1 MPGRPQTLH
10 KRHMPQSSSA
20 HPSPYYIHAPQGLD
34 EGSTFTAQLHML
46 CHQLNRAGYPAY
58 LASAPTVYGMWWTP
72 ILTPQ
77 TMAAHHMAGLTPI
90 SIQLQAGGDP
100 MLPGVQVRFEPALQ
114 NEGPADA
121 YARLQFR
128 MAGTL
133 ANTTESYTLKAAL
146 PWFDTALLNHALSA
160 AQRRGS
166 LVYSGHLPGPQF
178 MLRPEHA
185 ALPDVSPFA
194 QQPLGVQERWQLMAE
209 AEVLFAYAAGSIV
222 TEARLLG
229 CQVVYVA
236 NDHQLQNLPRH
247 PLETWGTSLNAPQFP
262 LDTRDYSPQA
272 LREVLFS
279 LTQDAPA
286 LLLRLIET
294 TQAAAAAL
302 PSQQAWSPHQLHALE
317 GLLPSTPEGRAA
329 RADAQATDKLCKI
342 YEGWKIKAAPTE
354 IYSDICAEL
363 VTSGKVR
370 PPTVHLFG
378 QGRDQSALADTMD
391 ELGKSWLPPR
401 RVVIHADTA
410 APFAPEELGSD
421 VQWMGPGEALPK
433 PLRDN
438 DEDEWVILLEA
449 GTHLEPYTLIELL
462 ACAAH
467 HQSST
472 RMVYAAHD
480 VALSAGKQLPHFT
493 GGANLEWLRGT
504 NYLGGVVAVR
514 AADWM
519 ALPDPGRYAS
529 AYRLA
534 LRSSAA
540 GGAASLQYVDQV
552 LSHSAPQLAAHQEAE
567 EFTIAQEELQR
578 LHPGTQLTASTLLG
592 CWAVQYPDP
601 GTALSLL
608 IPTGKQ
614 QGYLRS
620 LLKSCIRYY
629 PAGTFEEALLLV
641 QDEDLQSMQQ
651 FIEHWPHA
659 DKLPLRLVPTGSG
672 AYNHARSINLGLHA
686 AHTELVIVCDDD
698 IEWLDDQALSA
709 LRRLFTQDSVALAAP
724 RLVLQQDKSPLVVAG
739 PHVVAEGALLQ
750 NYVGERQGLA
760 ERGYL
765 NRLQMAQDVAGVHG
779 SCWMARRRAVLA
791 AGALDETCT
800 PTFQPVTDLGYRLQQ
815 SGWRLVWTPQANAL
829 HAGGITVNAL
839 RRDPAQALALSQAAM
854 AEARHMRNRWLSFA
868 GEHPLYSKHLS
879 GSKPYAL
886 DMHLVNRWSQDY
898 RARPRVL
905 AQPLSSGS
913 GQYRVIE
920 PLDALQMRSM
930 AETCVVAPPKSGQHG
945 SRTLTPLDV
954 ARFKPDRIL
963 VQHSISDQDI
973 ANLRA
978 IRETHPQAFIVQLMD
993 DLTSDLPASHPHHVF
1008 GQREGHTRT
1017 MQALELS
1024 DRLIVSTQPLA
1035 DYYAPYCRDIR
1046 LVPNALDPQY
1056 WGQLQRAPQP
1066 RERLRVGWAGAAQ
1079 HLGDLRLVERVVQ
1092 ALADEVDWVFMG
1104 MCPDELRPY
1113 IKEFH
1118 GFVSYKDYPA
1128 KLASLDL
1135 DIAIAPLENN
1145 PFNACKSNLRLLE
1158 YGAMGWPVVCS
1169 DVYPYRTMN
1178 PPVVAVP
1185 NDEQA
1190 WITALRNLINDPG
1203 LRQAQGQALH
1213 DWQQQHYLLEN
1224 HVDAWFHAIFE

>member
-100 MLPGVQVRFEPALQ
+100 MLPGLQVRFEPALQ
-114 NEGPADA
+114 NDGSADA
-121 YARLQFR
+121 CARLHFS
-128 MAGTL
+128 MPGAL
-133 ANTTESYTLKAAL
+133 ATTTERYTLKASL
-146 PWFDTALLNHALSA
+146 PWFDTALLDREPGAV
-160 AQRRGS
+160 QRTGS

-178 MLRPEHA
+178 KLRPEHE
-185 ALPDVSPFA
+185 ALTDVSPFA
-194 QQPLGVQERWQLMAE
+194 QQRMGAKERWRLLAE

-222 TEARLLG
+222 TEARILG

-236 NDHQLQNLPRH
+236 NDHQLQNLPQH
-247 PLETWGTSLNAPQFP
+247 PLETWGTSLNTPQTP
-262 LDTRDYSPQA
+262 LDSRDYSPQA
-272 LREVLFS
+272 LRETLCA
-279 LTQDAPA
+279 LMQDAPT
-286 LLLRLIET
+286 LLHRLIET
-294 TQAAAAAL
+294 TQAAAAVL
-302 PSQQAWSPHQLHALE
+302 PPQLVWSAHQLHRLE
-317 GLLPSTPEGRAA
+317 DLLPSTPEGRAA
-329 RADAQATDKLCKI
+329 RADAQATDQLCKS
-342 YEGWKIKAAPTE
+342 YEAWKVKAAPTE

-363 VTSGKVR
+363 VNSGKVR
-370 PPTVHLFG
+370 PPTVHLFSH
-378 QGRDQSALADTMD
+378 GRDQSTLADTMD

-401 RVVIHADTA
+401 RIVIHADVA
-410 APFAPEELGSD
+410 APFTPEELGSD
-421 VQWMGPGEALPK
+421 VQWMGPGEAGPSTM
-433 PLRDN
+433 PNYDG
-438 DEDEWVILLEA
+438 DEWIILLDA
-449 GTHLEPYTLIELL
+449 GTRLEPYTLIELL
-462 ACAAH
+462 ACAH
-467 HQSST
+467 HHNGA

-480 VALSAGKQLPHFT
+480 VALSADKHLPHFT
-493 GGANLEWLRGT
+493 GGTNLEWLRGT

-514 AADWM
+514 CADWM
-519 ALPDPGRYAS
+519 KLPDPARFAS

-534 LRSSAA
+534 LRSSAIH
-540 GGAASLQYVDQV
+540 GAARLHYVDQV
-552 LSHSAPQLAAHQEAE
+552 LSHSAPQLTTQQEAQ
-567 EFTIAQEELQR
+567 EFCVAQEELQQ
-578 LHPGTQLTASTLLG
+578 LYPGTELIASSMLG
-592 CWAVQYPDP
+592 CWTVQYPDP
-601 GTALSLL
+601 GTALSLI

-614 QGYLRS
+614 QGYLRA
-620 LLKSCIRYY
+620 LLQSCIRYY
-629 PAGTFEEALLLV
+629 PTGVFEEALLLV
-641 QDEDLQSMQQ
+641 QDDDLPSMQQ
-651 FIEHWPHA
+651 FVQSWPHA
-659 DKLPLRLVPTGSG
+659 NTLPLRLLPTGGG
-672 AYNHARSINLGLHA
+672 AYNHARSINLGLRA
-686 AHTELVIVCDDD
+686 AHTELVVVCDDD
-698 IEWLDDQALSA
+698 IEWLDAQALPA
-709 LRRLFTQDSVALAAP
+709 LRRFFTQESVALAAP
-724 RLVLQQDKSPLVVAG
+724 RLVLQKDRFPLVMAG
-739 PHVVAEGALLQ
+739 PHVAGEGALLQ
-750 NYVGERQGLA
+750 NYVGERQGLT
-760 ERGYL
+760 ERGL
-765 NRLQMAQDVAGVHG
+765 HNRLQMAQDVVGVHA
-779 SCWMARRRAVLA
+779 SCWMARRSALLA
-791 AGALDETCT
+791 AGALDEVGT
-800 PTFQPVTDLGYRLQQ
+800 PIFQSVTDLGYRLQQ
-815 SGWRLVWTPQANAL
+815 SGWRLVWAPQANAL
-829 HAGGITVNAL
+829 HAGGMTVNAV

-854 AEARHMRNRWLSFA
+854 AEAHQLRNRWLSFV
-868 GEHPLYSKHLS
+868 GQHPIYSKHLS
-879 GSKPYAL
+879 GSKPYTL
-886 DMHLVNRWSQDY
+886 DMHLANRWSQDY
-898 RARPRVL
+898 RTRPRVL
-905 AQPLSSGS
+905 AQPISSGS

-930 AETCVVAPPKSGQHG
+930 AETCVVAPPKSGKPD
-945 SRTLTPLDV
+945 RRVLTPLDV

-993 DLTSDLPASHPHHVF
+993 DLTSDLPASHPNHVF

-1017 MQALELS
+1017 LQALELS

-1056 WGQLQRAPQP
+1056 WGHLQRTPQP

-1092 ALADEVDWVFMG
+1092 TLADEVDWVFMG

-1145 PFNACKSNLRLLE
+1145 LFNACKSNLRLLE

-1169 DVYPYRTMN
+1169 DVYPYQTMD
-1178 PPVVAVP
+1178 PPVLRVP
-1185 NDEQA
+1185 DDEGA
-1190 WITALRNLINDPG
+1190 WLAALRRLIKDPG
-1203 LRQAQGQALH
+1203 FRRAQGQALH
-1213 DWQQQHYLLEN
+1213 DWQQQHYLLGN

>member
-1 MPGRPQTLH
+1 
-10 KRHMPQSSSA
+10 MPQPSPVN
-20 HPSPYYIHAPQGLD
+20 PSPYYIHAPQGLD
-34 EGSTFTAQLHML
+34 EGATFTAQLHML
-46 CHQLNRAGYPAY
+46 CHQLNQAGYPAY
-58 LASAPTVYGMWWTP
+58 LAAAPTVYGMWWTP

-77 TMAAHHMAGLTPI
+77 TMAAHQMAGLTPI
-90 SIQLQAGGDP
+90 SIQLRAGGDP
-100 MLPGVQVRFEPALQ
+100 MLPGLQVRFEPALQ
-114 NEGPADA
+114 DGGSADA
-121 YARLQFR
+121 YARLHFS
-128 MAGTL
+128 MPGAL
-133 ANTTESYTLKAAL
+133 ATTTESFTLQAAL
-146 PWFDTALLNHALSA
+146 PWFDTALLDLAPNTVVP
-160 AQRRGS
+160 REGS

-178 MLRPEHA
+178 KLLPEHA

-194 QQPLGVQERWQLMAE
+194 QRPMGAQERWKLLTE
-209 AEVLFAYAAGSIV
+209 AETLFAYAAGSIV

-247 PLETWGTSLNAPQFP
+247 PLETWGTKLNASQTP
-262 LDTRDYSPQA
+262 LDPRNYSPQA
-272 LREVLFS
+272 LREALFA

-286 LLLRLIET
+286 LLHRLVEA

-302 PSQQAWSPHQLHALE
+302 PSGQAWSPHQLHALE

-329 RADAQATDKLCKI
+329 RADAQATDKLCER
-342 YEGWKIKAAPTE
+342 YESWKIKAAPTE

-363 VTSGKVR
+363 VNSGKVR

-401 RVVIHADTA
+401 RVVIHADMS

-421 VQWMGPGEALPK
+421 VRWMGPGEVWPEPMQGA
-433 PLRDN
+433 
-438 DEDEWVILLEA
+438 DEDGWVILLDA
-449 GTHLEPYTLIELL
+449 GTRLEPYTLIELL
-462 ACAAH
+462 ACAH
-467 HQSST
+467 HQSGA
-472 RMVYAAHD
+472 RMIYAAHD
-480 VALSAGKQLPHFT
+480 VALSTDKHLPHFT

-519 ALPDPGRYAS
+519 ALPNPGRYAS

-534 LRSSAA
+534 LRSSALK
-540 GGAASLQYVDQV
+540 GAASVHYVDQV
-552 LSHSAPQLAAHQEAE
+552 LSHGAAQLAPHQEAE
-567 EFTIAQEELQR
+567 EFATAQEEMQR
-578 LHPGTQLTASTLLG
+578 LHPGTKLTASDMLG

-601 GTALSLL
+601 GTALTLL

-620 LLKSCIRYY
+620 LLQSCIRYY
-629 PAGTFEEALLLV
+629 PEGIFEEALLLV
-641 QDEDLQSMQQ
+641 QDEDLPSMQLFLQ
-651 FIEHWPHA
+651 HWPHA
-659 DKLPLRLVPTGSG
+659 DKLPLRLISTGSG

-686 AHTELVIVCDDD
+686 ARTELVVVCDDD
-698 IEWLDDQALSA
+698 IEWLDAQALPA
-709 LRRLFTQDSVALAAP
+709 LRRLFTQESIALAAP

-739 PHVVAEGALLQ
+739 PQVAGEGALLQ

-760 ERGYL
+760 EHGHH

-779 SCWMARRRAVLA
+779 SCWMARRSAVLA
-791 AGALDETCT
+791 AGALDEICT

-815 SGWRLVWTPQANAL
+815 SGWRLVWTPRANAL
-829 HAGGITVNAL
+829 HAGGVTLKAL

-854 AEARHMRNRWLSFA
+854 EEARHIRNRWLPFA
-868 GEHPLYSKHLS
+868 GLHPLYSKHLS

-886 DMHLVNRWSQDY
+886 DMHLVNRWSQDHQT
-898 RARPRVL
+898 RPRVL
-905 AQPLSSGS
+905 AQPISSGS

-930 AETCVVAPPKSGQHG
+930 AETCVVTPPKSGKHG
-945 SRTLTPLDV
+945 RRTLTPLDV

-993 DLTSDLPASHPHHVF
+993 DLTSDLPASHPNHIF

-1017 MQALELS
+1017 VQALQLS

-1046 LVPNALDPQY
+1046 LVSNALDPQY
-1056 WGQLQRAPQP
+1056 WGQLQRTPQP

-1092 ALADEVDWVFMG
+1092 TLADEVDWVFMG

-1169 DVYPYRTMN
+1169 DVYPYQTMN
-1178 PPVVAVP
+1178 PPVLRVP
-1185 NDEQA
+1185 DDEQA
-1190 WITALRNLINDPG
+1190 WLAALHHLIGDTTI
-1203 LRQAQGQALH
+1203 RHAKGQALH
-1213 DWQQQHYLLEN
+1213 QWQQQHYRVEH
-1224 HVDAWFHAIFE
+1224 HVDAWFHAIFD